1 MIAFSWAVAVF
12 SQQMSIDDAA
22 ITNHRSFQFEGWHS
36 RESTW
41 LVPAISPLK
50 FLEISAGLGFLN
62 YEVGKE
68 KSLLL
73 QAKFLRGDLDIHG
86 SAIALS
92 MGVIR
97 TPGQNN
103 QTWYLNVPYS
113 RQFLKNSLL
122 HLNLGV
128 SASKTTSWEHN
139 INYGVRADFF
149 LLNGFLLLSEV
160 YTTDFN
166 TPEMR
171 GGLRLE
177 LIDGLLASDLTLN
190 TTNNLSFAKP
200 VFTIGVAFTP

>member
-1 MIAFSWAVAVF
+1 LIAVFWAVAVF

-22 ITNHRSFQFEGWHS
+22 IANHRSFQFEGWHS
-36 RESTW
+36 RENTW
-41 LVPAISPLK
+41 LVPAISPLS
-50 FLEISAGLGFLN
+50 FLEISAGMGLMGLQP
-62 YEVGKE
+62 GGDKIW
-68 KSLLL
+68 LL
-73 QAKFLRGDLDIHG
+73 QAKFLRGDLDMQG
-86 SAIALS
+86 RAIALS
-92 MGVIR
+92 LGVNR
-97 TPGQNN
+97 TNGQDN

-139 INYGVRADFF
+139 INYGVRADLF
-149 LLNGFLLLSEV
+149 LLNGILLLSEV

-171 GGLRLE
+171 VGLRIE
-177 LIDGLLASDLTLN
+177 LIDGLLATDLTLN